1 MATIILGAV
10 GSAMGSAV
18 AGTVGAA
25 VGTMVG
31 RMVGT
36 SVDNAIFGGGK
47 LADREGPR
55 LADLVVQSSAYGK
68 PIPLIYG
75 MARLAGNVIWSR
87 PITETATTTTSSS
100 GGGKGGGGGGT
111 TQTTTN
117 YSYTVS
123 LAVAICEGPID
134 EVLRIWADAK
144 QLDLAQGYCGK
155 PFGDWSYR
163 PRDGSRSVRAASWST
178 KLRCVEGFAAPSVV
192 VSVRAKP
199 SAFA

>member
-55 LADLVVQSSAYGK
+55 LANSV
-68 PIPLIYG
+68 
-75 MARLAGNVIWSR
+75 
-87 PITETATTTTSSS
+87 SSS
-100 GGGKGGGGGGT
+100 EQSQSHSSSNAFSAGDDIQLTISSNSSCADLSFTIK
-111 TQTTTN
+111 
-117 YSYTVS
+117 YTRTLS
-123 LAVAICEGPID
+123 
-134 EVLRIWADAK
+134 
-144 QLDLAQGYCGK
+144 
-155 PFGDWSYR
+155 
-163 PRDGSRSVRAASWST
+163 
-178 KLRCVEGFAAPSVV
+178 
-192 VSVRAKP
+192 
-199 SAFA
+199 